1 VSSYLEIQ
9 LAQQPIEL
17 CKLLKAANLV
27 GGGGEA
33 KVVISEGYV
42 LLNGEVEFQKRKK
55 IYHNDVVEYNG
66 EVLQVLV
73 NESIAELSEESS
85 QHEQLNQASDIST
98 ATSDDN
104 GNDAPANNKKTRAR
118 LNNQADN
125 TAKVEQDSQVKTPRK
140 RKPISF

>member
-17 CKLLKAANLV
+17 CKLLKVANLV

-55 IYHNDVVEYNG
+55 IYHDDVVEFNG
-66 EVLQVLV
+66 EVIQVII
-73 NESIAELSEESS
+73 NEALAEQISEPTVDSEQAVASK
-85 QHEQLNQASDIST
+85 QTPKHEPSPAVTKTNDST
-98 ATSDDN
+98 
-104 GNDAPANNKKTRAR
+104 NDSKA
-118 LNNQADN
+118 
-125 TAKVEQDSQVKTPRK
+125 PRK